1 MLQKKVDDENI
12 LWLINQVIDSFPTN
26 RGSTPKGIPLGN
38 LTSQIFV
45 NIYLNELDQFI
56 KYNLKAKYYLRYAD
70 DFLLLDKDRNNL
82 YRCIDTL
89 KQFLKE
95 ALHLELHP
103 KKIILRKLNWGID
116 FCGYIVLPH
125 YILPR
130 TKTKRRIFK
139 KIVRA
144 DVSVQSLQSYMGFF
158 SHANSYRLTQIL
170 KNQLWFTAE
179 GE

>member
-1 MLQKKVDDENI
+1 M
-12 LWLINQVIDSFPTN
+12 
-26 RGSTPKGIPLGN
+26 GN
-38 LTSQIFV
+38 LTSQIFA

-56 KYNLKAKYYLRYAD
+56 KHNLKIKHYLRYAD
-70 DFLLLDKDRNNL
+70 DFLLLDEDRNNL

-89 KQFLKE
+89 KQFLKK

-125 YILPR
+125 FILPR
-130 TKTKRRIFK
+130 TKTKRRILNK
-139 KIVRA
+139 VVKSS
-144 DVSVQSLQSYMGFF
+144 VSNQSLQSYLGYF
-158 SHANSYRLTQIL
+158 SHAESYKLAQDL